1 MNKFGEVSGMLTFAS
16 ELVSHVAS
24 VDAGAKK
31 ERKKRARKEQ
41 LKAEADKLELVTKA
55 LEVFTLMHLTESW
68 ILNFVSWMFISFVF
82 RKFRI
87 ETENYFSS

>member
-68 ILNFVSWMFISFVF
+68 ILNFVPF
-82 RKFRI
+82 RFFF
-87 ETENYFSS
+87 ETENYFSSRNFSSF

>member
-68 ILNFVSWMFISFVF
+68 ILNFVPFICFVF
-82 RKFRI
+82 R
-87 ETENYFSS
+87 N